1 MKNKNPDCGLNAYIG
16 LLLFS
21 LSACLL
27 NILNVLIIGHI

>member
-1 MKNKNPDCGLNAYIG
+1 MNKKCKNPECGPNGYIG

-27 NILNVLIIGHI
+27 NL